1 MEKSNKNKLVTDQ
14 LLEKSKELR
23 EKSKATGDKFNAL
36 KAKLEEFIHPHPNI
50 DKAKKEN

>member
-1 MEKSNKNKLVTDQ
+1 MEKSNKNKLATDQ

-36 KAKLEEFIHPHPNI
+36 KVKLEEFIHPNT
-50 DKAKKEN
+50 DTAKKENQ